1 MNAILTI
8 AANELRRLLVTPMA
22 WIALASV
29 QFVLAIFFFL
39 LLTQF
44 LENPQIAQQ
53 GVTQIVATGT
63 LQLAGIILL
72 LVVPFLTMRLF
83 SEEYRSGSL
92 TLLLSSPLSLTEIV
106 LGKFLGIYVF
116 LLIMLGMIALMPLSL
131 AVGTT
136 LDFGHLAA
144 AILGLGLLMG
154 AFAAIGLFISALTS
168 QPAAAAIATFAVLF
182 VLWIINLAAGG
193 AGEQVGAMLSYL
205 SLLKHFEAQLAGV
218 FNSADVIYYLL
229 VMLTFV
235 VLTIWRLDAER
246 LHG

>member
-116 LLIMLGMIALMPLSL
+116 LLIMLGMIALMP
-131 AVGTT
+131 
-136 LDFGHLAA
+136 
-144 AILGLGLLMG
+144 
-154 AFAAIGLFISALTS
+154 
-168 QPAAAAIATFAVLF
+168 
-182 VLWIINLAAGG
+182 
-193 AGEQVGAMLSYL
+193 
-205 SLLKHFEAQLAGV
+205 
-218 FNSADVIYYLL
+218 
-229 VMLTFV
+229 
-235 VLTIWRLDAER
+235 
-246 LHG
+246 

>member
-8 AANELRRLLVTPMA
+8 ATNELRRLFVSPMA

-29 QFVLAIFFFL
+29 QLLLAIFFFL

-106 LGKFLGIYVF
+106 LGKFLGIYMF

-193 AGEQVGAMLSYL
+193 AGEQVGAVLSYL
-205 SLLKHFEAQLAGV
+205 SLLKHFEAQLAGI
-218 FNSADVIYYLL
+218 FNSADVVYYLL